1 MRVAFYDVK
10 TMQPIT
16 VAHWPGQMPD
26 FNGHLLRIHAAPD
39 IPPMPISFDAVSNAS
54 DPIDT
59 EIVEI
64 SFHKLYSPS
73 RKGVQEGWIAMVH
86 DFDPDQFK
94 RAVMARRL

>member
-1 MRVAFYDVK
+1 MRVAFYNAQ

-16 VAHWPGQMPD
+16 VATWPGPMPD
-26 FNGHLLRIHAAPD
+26 FNGHLLRIHAVHD
-39 IPPMPISFDAVSNAS
+39 ILDPMSLATAS

-73 RKGVQEGWIAMVH
+73 RAGVQEGWVAMVY
-86 DFDPDQFK
+86 DFDPDRFK